1 VRNEEVMR
9 TPVQAFEHAILVKRV
24 ATRFAT
30 EFPTENALK
39 LYLKDHPDADKSKH
53 SVAKGDGGSKSKG
66 EKAKGPDATLANA
79 EAAKSTSRSAETDKH
94 LDEMKGLKKKVDDA
108 DHSAKKKF
116 DRAYDK
122 LLANGE
128 AAEKAAEKLLKKYDN
143 MSDGLEGDNKE
154 ESEAGLKML
163 EHWLGE
169 WKSTAMDHHRAKGEL
184 AHKKLQQ
191 AEQTHGYA
199 QTLEKWVRQVSK
211 SLKGDHQ
218 DR

>member
-1 VRNEEVMR
+1 MSN
-9 TPVQAFEHAILVKRV
+9 PVQAFEHALLVNRV

-30 EFPTENALK
+30 EFPTEHALK
-39 LYLKDHPDADKSKH
+39 QYLKDHPGADRSNH
-53 SVAKGDGGSKSKG
+53 SVAKGNGGSKSKG
-66 EKAKGPDATLANA
+66 EPKGKGPDASLANT

-94 LDEMKGLKKKVDDA
+94 LDEMKDLKKKVDDA
-108 DHSAKKKF
+108 NPVAKKKF

-128 AAEKAAEKLLKKYDN
+128 AAEKAAEKLLKKYEN
-143 MSDGLEGDNKE
+143 MSDGLEGDDKD

-169 WKSTAMDHHRAKGEL
+169 WKTAVMDHHRAKDGL

-199 QTLEKWVRQVSK
+199 QTLEKWVRQISK
-211 SLKGDHQ
+211 SLKGDYQ
-218 DR
+218 VER